1 MYSLP
6 VANQAADGEAFLA
19 VIILMLGQSVSF
31 QSVWL
36 VLGSVGLPF
45 GLPDSWLRE
54 ILPGRPPLDNVSNTR
69 KGVTGKP
76 WKPHL

>member
-19 VIILMLGQSVSF
+19 LIILMLGQSVSF

-45 GLPDSWLRE
+45 GLPDF
-54 ILPGRPPLDNVSNTR
+54 
-69 KGVTGKP
+69 
-76 WKPHL
+76 

>member
-6 VANQAADGEAFLA
+6 VANQGADGEAFLA
-19 VIILMLGQSVSF
+19 VIILMLDQSVSF

-36 VLGSVGLPF
+36 VLGSVSLPF

-54 ILPGRPPLDNVSNTR
+54 ILPGLPPLGNVSNTR

>member
-54 ILPGRPPLDNVSNTR
+54 ILPGRPPLGNVSNTR